1 MTKWVHSAHQS
12 VYPSFSTSLS
22 DVHKNASHTKLI
34 FLSEF
39 GEAVVTY
46 EEVVKIEP
54 QLRHPRP
61 IVLVAPRGGPF
72 NMDALR
78 TQIVQN
84 NPERFGSPIPRKI
97 RLDYSYICP
106 VDYM

>member
-1 MTKWVHSAHQS
+1 MYSR
-12 VYPSFSTSLS
+12 
-22 DVHKNASHTKLI
+22 HTEFI
-34 FLSEF
+34 FPPEF

-54 QLRHPRP
+54 QLRRPRP

-72 NMDALR
+72 NMEALR

-84 NPERFGSPIPRKI
+84 NPERFGSPIPRKT
-97 RLDYSYICP
+97 YTVTHGY
-106 VDYM
+106 